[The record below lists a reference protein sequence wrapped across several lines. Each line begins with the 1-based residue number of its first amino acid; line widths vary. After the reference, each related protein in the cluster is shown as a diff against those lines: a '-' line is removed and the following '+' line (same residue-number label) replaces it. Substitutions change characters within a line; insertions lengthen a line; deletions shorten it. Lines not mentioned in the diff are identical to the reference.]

1 MKLSITEYQLENLKL
16 DAKTL
21 VDISRVMEVDGRF
34 KVLPSILDG
43 IAMDILEIVK
53 DGDIRKEVVV

>member
-43 IAMDILEIVK
+43 IAMDILEAVNE
-53 DGDIRKEVVV
+53 DCAGKEVVV